1 MQPLLESWSLS
12 RPLLPPRSQL
22 YSLEPIGVGT
32 ELVESLTG
40 YVARLADAHSVSV
53 GDLVGRVL
61 ADLTH
66 PQDAII
72 TPTAK
77 AVRVGGHGFRACNY
91 APNGITETA
100 VKWVR
105 ALEVATNR
113 HELQYLTPLPLRYMV
128 PGRLFRRRRAWC
140 ALCFEQWRSAGQ
152 IVYEPLIWSI
162 QVSAICQ
169 LHARPLDHT
178 CCHCARTLSP
188 LGVFS
193 RPGYCERCDGW
204 LGMSDSG
211 SRRSPPTPAGE
222 GHNAW
227 STMQVGDLLTMLP
240 LIDPAGARGALR

>member
-66 PQDAII
+66 PKDAII

-113 HELQYLTPLPLRYMV
+113 HE
-128 PGRLFRRRRAWC
+128 
-140 ALCFEQWRSAGQ
+140 
-152 IVYEPLIWSI
+152 
-162 QVSAICQ
+162 SAISNPSSAS
-169 LHARPLDHT
+169 LYGSGPL
-178 CCHCARTLSP
+178 
-188 LGVFS
+188 V
-193 RPGYCERCDGW
+193 
-204 LGMSDSG
+204 
-211 SRRSPPTPAGE
+211 
-222 GHNAW
+222 
-227 STMQVGDLLTMLP
+227 
-240 LIDPAGARGALR
+240 